1 MKNKTQRSQNKTKKK
16 QSKSQKKI
24 SEIET
29 ELQKQKEQ
37 FNALLDDQLD
47 AIPDLVYLKDS
58 KGKNLMVN
66 KAYADF
72 FGLKKEDIIGK
83 TDHEFLDPDLAE
95 QCQKSDEEVFEK
107 KNLVTV
113 NEKIEGDSK
122 DTIYF
127 NTLKS
132 PIYDEKGNI
141 KGLVGIS
148 RDLTL
153 IRKKEE
159 EIKKSLK
166 EKESL
171 LKEIHHRV
179 KNNMQIISS
188 LINLQ
193 ANTTKDT
200 KVKQKFFQCRSR
212 IKAMALV
219 HDRLYR
225 SSSLS
230 KIDFS
235 SYIQTLSTHLMSLN
249 QASEKGINL
258 HLNLDEIYLDISKSI
273 PLGLIT
279 NELISN
285 SFRHAFPEQSLFNK
299 IIEEPKKVQVNLKK
313 KENNEIE
320 LMVKDNGIG
329 LPENFKDKA
338 RESLGM
344 SLIQDLVKQIKGK
357 IKIDGSKGTTVKI
370 NFFFN

>member
-1 MKNKTQRSQNKTKKK
+1 MKNKTQL
-16 QSKSQKKI
+16 SQKKI
-24 SEIET
+24 LEIKR
-29 ELQKQKEQ
+29 ELQKQKKN
-37 FNALLDDQLD
+37 FNALLD
-47 AIPDLVYLKDS
+47 AIPDLVYLKDK
-58 KGKNLMVN
+58 KGKNLIVN

-83 TDHEFLDPDLAE
+83 KDSEFLDADLAA
-95 QCQKSDEEVFEK
+95 QCQKSDEEVFK
-107 KNLVTV
+107 KKDLVTV
-113 NEKIEGDSK
+113 DEKIEEDSK
-122 DTIYF
+122 DIVYF

-132 PIYDEKGNI
+132 PIYDEKGEI

-148 RDLTL
+148 RNFTA

-159 EIKKSLK
+159 QIKKSLK
-166 EKESL
+166 EKEAL

-219 HDRLYR
+219 HERLYR

-279 NELISN
+279 NEIISN

-299 IIEEPKKVQVNLKK
+299 ITEEPKKVQVNLKK

-320 LMVKDNGIG
+320 LMVKDNGMG

-370 NFFFN
+370 NFFL